1 MMHAPSWRL
10 MGVAL
15 ASLLLAGLSS
25 PGLAANAEPPVS
37 SAAPATNDLS
47 GVTVTG
53 EKKDPLVDK
62 TTQFVRGHLAE
73 NRNRQY
79 ARFHDPVCVRVI
91 GLPPEFDAFIAKRVV
106 ALAREV
112 KAPVDASPACKP
124 NVNVIFTTKPQAL
137 LDDVAKHREV
147 LFGYVQKADANKV
160 RTFSRPIQAWYL
172 TRAVDTN
179 GNSMLE
185 IYDPAPC
192 QSTGMPGAP
201 PCDLKAPPLMGR
213 AGSRLGNDMS
223 TELVHTLIL
232 ADATK
237 VADIKIG
244 AVADY
249 VAVLA
254 LARWEG
260 LERCNA
266 LPTILNLMADGCAPD
281 EVTEA
286 TPTDRGLLTGLYSVN
301 PRESGTQQ
309 RASIANRLA
318 TSIQKDAQGEAH

>member
-1 MMHAPSWRL
+1 MIRSL
-10 MGVAL
+10 VLAL
-15 ASLLLAGLSS
+15 AATAAFAT
-25 PGLAANAEPPVS
+25 AANAATSGEPPAS
-37 SAAPATNDLS
+37 SAAPATTDVS

-62 TTQFVRGHLAE
+62 TTQFVRGHLTE
-73 NRNRQY
+73 NRNQQY
-79 ARFHDPVCVRVI
+79 ARFHDPVCVRVL
-91 GLPPEFDAFIAKRVV
+91 GLPAQFDAFIAKRVV
-106 ALAREV
+106 DLAREV
-112 KAPVDASPACKP
+112 KAPVDPSPSCRP

-147 LFGYVQKADANKV
+147 LFGYVLKAEAKKV

-185 IYDPAPC
+185 VYDPAPC
-192 QSTGMPGAP
+192 QSTGLPGTP

-223 TELVHTLIL
+223 TELVHSLIL
-232 ADATK
+232 ADSAK

-266 LPTILNLMADGCAPD
+266 MPTILNLMADGCAPD

-286 TPTDRGLLTGLYSVN
+286 TATDRGLLAGLYAIN
-301 PRESGTQQ
+301 PRDSGTQQ

-318 TSIQKDAQGEAH
+318 TTIKNDAQSEAH

>member
-1 MMHAPSWRL
+1 MIR
-10 MGVAL
+10 
-15 ASLLLAGLSS
+15 SLVL
-25 PGLAANAEPPVS
+25 GLAATAAFATSAAAANSGDPPAS
-37 SAAPATNDLS
+37 SAAPVATDLS
-47 GVTVTG
+47 GVTITAG
-53 EKKDPLVDK
+53 KKDPLVDK
-62 TTQFVRGHLAE
+62 TTQFVRGHLTE
-73 NRNRQY
+73 NRNQQY
-79 ARFHDPVCVRVI
+79 ARFHDPVCVRVL
-91 GLPPEFDAFIAKRVV
+91 GLPAQFDAFIAKRVV
-106 ALAREV
+106 DLAREV
-112 KAPVDASPACKP
+112 KAPVDASPTCRP

-137 LDDVAKHREV
+137 LDDVAKHRDV
-147 LFGYVQKADANKV
+147 LFGYVQKADTKKV
-160 RTFSRPIQAWYL
+160 TTFSRPIQAWYL

-192 QSTGMPGAP
+192 QSTGLPGSP

-232 ADATK
+232 ADAAK

-266 LPTILNLMADGCAPD
+266 LPTILNLMADGCAPE

-286 TPTDRGLLTGLYSVN
+286 TPTDRGLLAGLYAVN
-301 PRESGTQQ
+301 PRESGRQQ
-309 RASIANRLA
+309 RVTIANRLA
-318 TSIQKDAQGEAH
+318 TAIEKGAQGEAH